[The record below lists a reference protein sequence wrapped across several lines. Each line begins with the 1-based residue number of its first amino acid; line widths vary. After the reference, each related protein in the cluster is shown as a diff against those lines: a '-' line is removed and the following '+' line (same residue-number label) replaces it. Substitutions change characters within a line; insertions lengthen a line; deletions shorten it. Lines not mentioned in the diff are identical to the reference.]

1 MRVQKD
7 KLLEFIQ
14 KHEQVTFCDIER
26 FFDSCGMNYKGD
38 TGIGL
43 RQSKLVVWNVWN
55 RKASRAFMELV
66 AEGKIHM
73 VRTGWYT
80 EPTRPPW
87 LVCASYPLACRL
99 GYGAFLMP
107 RKNVEWWS
115 LG

>member
-14 KHEQVTFCDIER
+14 KHEQVTFYDIER

-43 RQSKLVVWNVWN
+43 SQSKLVVWNGWN

-73 VRTGWYT
+73 FRTGMSKV
-80 EPTRPPW
+80 PMPP
-87 LVCASYPLACRL
+87 
-99 GYGAFLMP
+99 AFRDVDKLCLLNYVP
-107 RKNVEWWS
+107 VLIQAERR
-115 LG
+115 